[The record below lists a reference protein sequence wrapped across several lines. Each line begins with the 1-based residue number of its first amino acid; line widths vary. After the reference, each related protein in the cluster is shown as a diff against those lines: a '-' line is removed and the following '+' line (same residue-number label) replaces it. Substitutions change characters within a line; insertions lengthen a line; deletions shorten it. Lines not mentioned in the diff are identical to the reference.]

1 MTRAPSNDNTYANMM
16 HLLLFPALCLLAHP
30 ERRQL
35 LFELEGQGLQGVV
48 AGDPQH
54 RSRPYP
60 LPLKHAQGC
69 GRARPQPGMGAFA
82 SLNPASCYSITT
94 TLRAGNWDTP
104 VCRAGLRLKSA
115 TRQAVLLPGI
125 ELLLAIGRT
134 LGDLI
139 RQCYRARGSRTS
151 PTSMR
156 ATRGSCS
163 PSIRKAKALMG
174 APTSSSRS
182 VKGCSPRLTHAP
194 GGWPGARHHGAVPPP
209 RRSLYTRLPAHRRR
223 SAW

>member
-82 SLNPASCYSITT
+82 SLNPAS
-94 TLRAGNWDTP
+94 ATP
-104 VCRAGLRLKSA
+104 S
-115 TRQAVLLPGI
+115 
-125 ELLLAIGRT
+125 
-134 LGDLI
+134 
-139 RQCYRARGSRTS
+139 
-151 PTSMR
+151 
-156 ATRGSCS
+156 
-163 PSIRKAKALMG
+163 
-174 APTSSSRS
+174 
-182 VKGCSPRLTHAP
+182 
-194 GGWPGARHHGAVPPP
+194 
-209 RRSLYTRLPAHRRR
+209 RRR
-223 SAW
+223 CAQGIGILLFAELDVG